1 MLCRKKLWGENFIF
15 SLRVIKKEVTTG
27 ANVMLTD
34 AICST
39 SGSNLL
45 NLG

>member
-1 MLCRKKLWGENFIF
+1 MLCRKNLWVENFIF
-15 SLRVIKKEVTTG
+15 SLRVIKKEVTAG
-27 ANVMLTD
+27 ANVMLAD

-39 SGSNLL
+39 SGGNLL